1 MTSDFFAI
9 CNTIDERGT
18 GVALPV
24 VGKICY

>member
-9 CNTIDERGT
+9 RNTIDERGM

-24 VGKICY
+24 VRKICY

>member
-9 CNTIDERGT
+9 RNTIDERGT
-18 GVALPV
+18 GAALLA